1 MGVADIAGMVQ
12 GACEIIE
19 RKVNDD
25 DDDPTRGTVDAD
37 RFVLWVQEKLIPSL
51 GSRARGEPRSIV
63 AMDNASTHLDSRVR
77 ELIEAAGASLIYTAP
92 FSPDLMPIEF
102 CFRQYKAF
110 LRKNIHLFGRKNW
123 AALHHGALT
132 CITHAN
138 MCGYYRKVGC
148 IRNVPQAGVINIKD
162 QEAVTFAATVAVLA
176 ASIQESNS
184 ESDSSED
191 GI

>member
-1 MGVADIAGMVQ
+1 MFVFVDESSKGRNETRRRRAWGPRGTDTSINEIFDEKGYLYTLMGVADIAGMVQ

-51 GSRARGEPRSIV
+51 GSS
-63 AMDNASTHLDSRVR
+63 
-77 ELIEAAGASLIYTAP
+77 
-92 FSPDLMPIEF
+92 
-102 CFRQYKAF
+102 
-110 LRKNIHLFGRKNW
+110 
-123 AALHHGALT
+123 
-132 CITHAN
+132 ITHAN